1 MMAEICGTTP
11 DARVLRRKMSA
22 YPPSDTTPSWMRA
35 PPESLSPMTGAPTFI
50 ARSMILQ
57 IFAAWV
63 SLSDPPNTVKSC
75 AKTKTGRPSTAP
87 WPVTTPSP
95 GMRCVSIPKSWERWT
110 TKRSSSSKVPG
121 SRRRPTR
128 SRAESFPSAFWRA
141 RRSGPP
147 PASASR
153 FRRRSSSSRSRA
165 TSTLPHL
172 LRQLL
177 PVLEESLQADVGE
190 GVLDDRL
197 QHRERHGG
205 DVGTETGCVDDVQR
219 VADAGRQD
227 LALEFVVV
235 EDRPDVAHDVHP
247 DMADVVETADER
259 AHERRTSLRRQESL
273 RRGEDERGVHPDP
286 LRRQSPDRPESLAD
300 QDRKST
306 RLNSSH

>member
-11 DARVLRRKMSA
+11 EARVLRRKMSA

-35 PPESLSPMTGAPTFI
+35 PPESLRPMSGAPTFI

-57 IFAAWV
+57 IFAAYV

-75 AKTKTGRPSTAP
+75 AKTKTWRPSIAP

-110 TKRSSSSKVPG
+110 TKRSSSSKEPG
-121 SRRRPTR
+121 SRRRPMR

-153 FRRRSSSSRSRA
+153 FLRRSSSSRSRT
-165 TSTLPHL
+165 TSTFPHL

-197 QHRERHGG
+197 QHGERHGG
-205 DVGTETGCVDDVQR
+205 DFFFNDTATTEIYTLSLH
-219 VADAGRQD
+219 DA
-227 LALEFVVV
+227 L
-235 EDRPDVAHDVHP
+235 PI
-247 DMADVVETADER
+247 
-259 AHERRTSLRRQESL
+259 
-273 RRGEDERGVHPDP
+273 
-286 LRRQSPDRPESLAD
+286 
-300 QDRKST
+300 
-306 RLNSSH
+306 